1 MQKEM
6 DEFPSVSIMDEIS
19 NLMDKKESLSRKMN
33 IARMQSGRQLKL

>member
-1 MQKEM
+1 M